1 MGEVLGK
8 LYIRM
13 INPAAQDGE
22 DTCHGHSCKS
32 HSQSKNS
39 PAGSKGCALGKALGP
54 SSVWRDLWY
63 SQGLL
68 EG

>member
-32 HSQSKNS
+32 HSQSKKR
-39 PAGSKGCALGKALGP
+39 AA
-54 SSVWRDLWY
+54 RDADSARHWVPLVY
-63 SQGLL
+63 G
-68 EG
+68 ETFGTARAF